1 MSALRVLLVD
11 DEPLVRRGIRAFLAD
26 EREVEVVG
34 EARNGT
40 EAVSAIDAHAPDLV
54 FLDVQ
59 MPGLDGF
66 GVVAEVGLERM
77 PAVVFVTAFDEYAL
91 RAFDVH
97 AVDYL
102 LKPFDEPRFRTA
114 LARARERIAARAR
127 SAPAPAPAPELAAL
141 LAELRPRA
149 EYAERLLV
157 KGNERVVVVA
167 VDDLDS
173 VEAADNYVRL
183 QTRAGRHLM
192 RETIKGLEARLDPRR
207 FARIHRST
215 IVNLARVR
223 ELQPLFNGEMAVV
236 LKDGTTLTMSRGY
249 RDAFVERF
257 GPRG

>member
-11 DEPLVRRGIRAFLAD
+11 DEPLVRRGLRAFLAG
-26 EREVEVVG
+26 ERDVEIVG
-34 EARNGT
+34 EARNGA
-40 EAVSAIDAHAPDLV
+40 EAVTAIEALAPALV

-66 GVVAEVGLERM
+66 GVVAEVGADRM

-91 RAFDVH
+91 RAFEVH

-114 LARARERIAARAR
+114 LARARERIAARRTPTAADPR
-127 SAPAPAPAPELAAL
+127 LEAL

-157 KGNERVVVVA
+157 KGHERVLVVNVED
-167 VDDLDS
+167 VDY

-183 QTRAGRHLM
+183 HTRSGRHLM
-192 RETIKGLEARLDPRR
+192 RETIKAMEARLDPRR
-207 FARIHRST
+207 FARIHRSA

-257 GPRG
+257 GKPL

>member
-1 MSALRVLLVD
+1 MTALRVVLVD
-11 DEPLVRRGIRAFLAD
+11 DEPLVRRGIRAFLAE
-26 EREVEVVG
+26 ERDVEVVG
-34 EARNGT
+34 EARNGA
-40 EAVSAIDAHAPDLV
+40 EAVSAIEALSPDLV

-66 GVVAEVGLERM
+66 GVVAEVGLDRM

-114 LARARERIAARAR
+114 LARARQRVGARAGDR
-127 SAPAPAPAPELAAL
+127 SSPDLAAL

-157 KGNERVVVVA
+157 KGNERVVVVS
-167 VDDLDS
+167 VDDVDY

-183 QTRAGRHLM
+183 QTRGGRHLM

-215 IVNLARVR
+215 IVNLGRVR

-257 GPRG
+257 GKPL

>member
-1 MSALRVLLVD
+1 VSALRVLLVD

-26 EREVEVVG
+26 ERDVEVVG
-34 EARNGT
+34 EARNGA
-40 EAVSAIDAHAPDLV
+40 EAVSAIEALSPDLI

-66 GVVAEVGLERM
+66 GVVSEVGLDRM

-102 LKPFDEPRFRTA
+102 VKPFDEPRFRTA
-114 LARARERIAARAR
+114 LGRARERLGARRADGN
-127 SAPAPAPAPELAAL
+127 AELAAL

-149 EYAERLLV
+149 EYADRLLV
-157 KGNERVVVVA
+157 KGNERVLVVS
-167 VDDLDS
+167 VDDVDY

-215 IVNLARVR
+215 IVNLSRVR

-257 GPRG
+257 GR

>member
-11 DEPLVRRGIRAFLAD
+11 DEPLVRRGVRAFLAD
-26 EREVEVVG
+26 ERDVEVVA

-40 EAVSAIDAHAPDLV
+40 EAVEGIRAHAPDLV

-66 GVVAEVGLERM
+66 GVVAEVGAERM

-91 RAFDVH
+91 RAFEVH

-114 LARARERIAARAR
+114 LGRARERLAARRQPHA
-127 SAPAPAPAPELAAL
+127 ADPALAAL
-141 LAELRPRA
+141 LAELRPRTRHA
-149 EYAERLLV
+149 DRLLV
-157 KGNERVVVVA
+157 KGNERVLVVEVED
-167 VDDLDS
+167 VDY

-183 QTRAGRHLM
+183 HTRSGRHLM
-192 RETIKGLEARLDPRR
+192 RETIKAMEARLDPGR
-207 FARIHRST
+207 FVRIHRSV
-215 IVNLARVR
+215 IVNLTRVR

-257 GPRG
+257 GKPS